1 MYIPYEKIGNKLY
14 KIFKNEKIKD
24 FFYNK
29 KISQNVAY
37 IEKNQIKVL
46 KKLKKKFINN
56 KKINVA
62 FYIYDETKWKCQSL
76 YELFENSDKF
86 NVKILVTR
94 NAALNKDNPSYQTIK
109 EIRNTHEFFF
119 KKGMNVD
126 FAYDIKKEKHIP
138 FKKFKPDIVIY
149 QHPWYVETSQG
160 PVVCSKFALTYY
172 VPYYFPTTSAP
183 IDYYLRFHQYVE
195 NYCVFDEI
203 TKNLYTEK
211 MANKAKN
218 VIVTGQPFLDYFKL
232 NKKESSKFIIY
243 APHWTICQK
252 GIAYGTFEWNGEFL
266 LDYAKSHPEQKW
278 IFKPHPLLKKALIDN
293 NVMTEQQ
300 AEDYYNE
307 WDKIGLRYEHGDYLE
322 LFNKSKMLITDCSS
336 FLGEYF
342 LTENPVIHLISKD
355 ATPYNETVNQI
366 VKYYYKANDIDELKN
381 LLEQVPNNDF
391 MKEERINALNEL
403 GYKNTTASENIYNDI
418 LKKLS

>member
-1 MYIPYEKIGNKLY
+1 MYIPYENIGNQLY
-14 KIFKNEKIKD
+14 KIFKSENLKD

-29 KISQNVAY
+29 KIEQNLFY
-37 IEKNQIKVL
+37 IEKNHKKVL
-46 KKLKKKFINN
+46 KKLKEKYKNN

-62 FYIYDETKWKCQSL
+62 FYVYDETKWKCQSL
-76 YELFENSDKF
+76 YELLENSDKF
-86 NVKILVTR
+86 NVKVLVTR
-94 NAALNKDNPSYQTIK
+94 NSATNKDNPSYQTIK
-109 EIRNTHEFFF
+109 ELRTTHEFFF
-119 KKGMNVD
+119 KKGMNVE

-138 FKKFKPDIVIY
+138 FKKFKPDIIVY
-149 QHPWYVETSQG
+149 QHPWYIETSQG

-172 VPYYFPTTSAP
+172 IPYYFPTTSTP
-183 IDYYLRFHQYVE
+183 IDYYLRFHQYIE

-203 TKNLYTEK
+203 TQNLYKEK
-211 MANKAKN
+211 MSNNGKN

-232 NKKESSKFIIY
+232 NKKISSEFIIY
-243 APHWTICQK
+243 APHWTICKK

-266 LDYAKSHPEQKW
+266 LNYAKSHPEQKW

-293 NVMTEQQ
+293 HVMTEQQ

-342 LTENPVIHLISKD
+342 LTENPVIHLISPD
-355 ATPYNETVNQI
+355 AKPYNETINQI
-366 VKYYYKANDIDELKN
+366 IKYYYKANNIEELKT
-381 LLEQVPNNDF
+381 LLEHVPQNDF
-391 MKEERINALNEL
+391 MKEERINALNRL
-403 GYKNTTASENIYNDI
+403 GYKNTTASENILKHI
-418 LKKLS
+418 LEQIS

>member
-1 MYIPYEKIGNKLY
+1 M
-14 KIFKNEKIKD
+14 
-24 FFYNK
+24 
-29 KISQNVAY
+29 
-37 IEKNQIKVL
+37 
-46 KKLKKKFINN
+46 
-56 KKINVA
+56 
-62 FYIYDETKWKCQSL
+62 
-76 YELFENSDKF
+76 
-86 NVKILVTR
+86 
-94 NAALNKDNPSYQTIK
+94 
-109 EIRNTHEFFF
+109 
-119 KKGMNVD
+119 
-126 FAYDIKKEKHIP
+126 
-138 FKKFKPDIVIY
+138 
-149 QHPWYVETSQG
+149 
-160 PVVCSKFALTYY
+160 
-172 VPYYFPTTSAP
+172 PYYFPTTSAP

-232 NKKESSKFIIY
+232 NKKESSEFIIY